1 MFFKEY
7 APEKLDDYVL
17 NKNIAEMISRDKNIY
32 NTILYGQNGV
42 GKFTLAR
49 FMISNFFNWE
59 KKNLKTFTFLDNKI
73 NSSTYH
79 YEILVNQYNFKDK
92 NSFYKTLDEYSSTLN
107 VSTGMN
113 NIILIKNADFLSRD
127 NMLTIKKFSER
138 SDKFVT
144 FILTMKNLSKHRNI
158 LNNFFKI
165 RVPSHAKEQIYNYI
179 CNIVEQKELLGI
191 SDKEINKIIDSN
203 NKNLRLIFLD
213 LEILYHGNNVYRDKN
228 DSVKIKNMTNKFLIK
243 LVNAIFAKDFD
254 TVREYIYELSTI
266 NIEKPDI
273 LNLIFRKIL
282 SCDIKESSK
291 FTLTHIFSLYSSRIV
306 KSNRGV
312 THIEAACL
320 ECMNLFI

>member
-49 FMISNFFNWE
+49 FMISNFFNWK

-92 NSFYKTLDEYSSTLN
+92 NSLYKTLDEYSSTLN

-113 NIILIKNADFLSRD
+113 NIIIIKNADFLSRD

-165 RVPSHAKEQIYNYI
+165 RVPSHPKEQIYNYI

-191 SDKEINKIIDSN
+191 SDKEINKI
-203 NKNLRLIFLD
+203 KTLI
-213 LEILYHGNNVYRDKN
+213 I
-228 DSVKIKNMTNKFLIK
+228 KI
-243 LVNAIFAKDFD
+243 
-254 TVREYIYELSTI
+254 
-266 NIEKPDI
+266 
-273 LNLIFRKIL
+273 
-282 SCDIKESSK
+282 
-291 FTLTHIFSLYSSRIV
+291 
-306 KSNRGV
+306 
-312 THIEAACL
+312 
-320 ECMNLFI
+320 